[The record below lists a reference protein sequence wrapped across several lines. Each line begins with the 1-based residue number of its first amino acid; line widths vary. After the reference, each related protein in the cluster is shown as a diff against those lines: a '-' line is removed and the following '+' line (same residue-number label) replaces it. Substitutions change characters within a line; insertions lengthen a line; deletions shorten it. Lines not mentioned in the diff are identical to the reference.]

1 VYVFGRTFLLY
12 ACGEKN
18 EEGFRMMGRLFALIR
33 KEALAI
39 RNDKKSL
46 FVVIVPPLIQVL
58 MFSFAA
64 TLEIKHIDLAVFD
77 QDGTHTSQEL
87 IQNFKGSPYI
97 QKLIRVGNNHEIS
110 ELINTQQVLAVLVIP
125 NGFGKEVL
133 SAKANVQLILDGRRS
148 NTAQIAE
155 GYLSSIV
162 QTFFLSKQPSTSAVT
177 IQTRFFFNSNLSNFW
192 WIVPNLFGSI
202 TMIVAM
208 LLTALSIA
216 RERELGTFDQILVS
230 PLRPFEILVGKL
242 VPALLISM
250 LESILILLFAIYL
263 FGVPLMGS
271 LAILYTGV
279 IVFLFSISGIGLFIS
294 AISNTQQQAILGSF
308 VFLLPSIL
316 LSGFATPIE
325 NMPSWLQ
332 PLTALTPLKYYL
344 ILIKGVFLKDI
355 SWEIAWTLIV
365 PMLFLGTVFM
375 SITMIFFRR
384 RSR

>member
-1 VYVFGRTFLLY
+1 
-12 ACGEKN
+12 
-18 EEGFRMMGRLFALIR
+18 MIGRLFALIR

-39 RNDKKSL
+39 KNDKKSL

-64 TLEIKHIDLAVFD
+64 TLEVKHIDLAIFD

-87 IQNFKGSPYI
+87 IQAFKGSPYV
-97 QKLIRVGNNHEIS
+97 QTLLRVHHQDEIS
-110 ELINTQQVLAVLVIP
+110 ELINTQKVLAVLVIP
-125 NGFGKEVL
+125 SGFGKELL
-133 SAKANVQLILDGRRS
+133 SAKANVQLLLDGRRS
-148 NTAQIAE
+148 NTAQITE

-162 QTFFLSKQPSTSAVT
+162 QTFFLSKQPTSSAVS
-177 IQTRFFFNSNLSNFW
+177 IQTRFFFNPNLSNFW
-192 WIVPNLFGSI
+192 WIVPNLFGTI
-202 TMIVAM
+202 TMVVAM

-230 PLRPFEILVGKL
+230 PLRPFEILIGKL
-242 VPALLISM
+242 VPALLISIT
-250 LESILILLFAIYL
+250 ESLLILLAALYL

-271 LAILYTGV
+271 LTILYTGV

-316 LSGFATPIE
+316 LSGFATPVE

-344 ILIKGVFLKDI
+344 VLIKGVFLKDI
-355 SWEIAWTLIV
+355 SWAIAWSQIV
-365 PMLFLGTVFM
+365 PMFCLGVIAM
-375 SITMIFFRR
+375 SIAMIFFHR

>member
-1 VYVFGRTFLLY
+1 
-12 ACGEKN
+12 
-18 EEGFRMMGRLFALIR
+18 MMGRLLALIR

-39 RNDKKSL
+39 KNDKKSL

-87 IQNFKGSPYI
+87 IQNLKGSAYI
-97 QKLIRVGNNHEIS
+97 QKLVRVKNNHEIS

-125 NGFGKEVL
+125 SGFGKEVL
-133 SAKANVQLILDGRRS
+133 SAKANVQLLLDGRRS

-162 QTFFLSKQPSTSAVT
+162 QTFFLSKQPTTRAVT
-177 IQTRFFFNSNLSNFW
+177 IQTRFFFNPNLSNFW
-192 WIVPNLFGSI
+192 WIVPNLFGTI
-202 TMIVAM
+202 TMVVAM

-263 FGVPLMGS
+263 FGVPLVGS
-271 LAILYTGV
+271 LTILYTGV

-308 VFLLPSIL
+308 VFFLPSIL

-365 PMLFLGTVFM
+365 PMFFLGIVFM

>member
-1 VYVFGRTFLLY
+1 
-12 ACGEKN
+12 
-18 EEGFRMMGRLFALIR
+18 MIGRLLALIR

-39 RNDKKSL
+39 KNDKKSL
-46 FVVIVPPLIQVL
+46 FVVIVPPLIQVM

-64 TLEIKHIDLAVFD
+64 TLEVKHIDLAVFD
-77 QDGTHTSQEL
+77 QDGSHTSQEL
-87 IQNFKGSPYI
+87 IQHLKGSSYV
-97 QKLIRVGNNHEIS
+97 QKLLRVHHQEEIE
-110 ELINTQQVLAVLVIP
+110 ELINTQKVLAVLVIP
-125 NGFGKEVL
+125 SGFGKEVL
-133 SAKANVQLILDGRRS
+133 SAKANVQLLLDGRRS
-148 NTAQIAE
+148 NTAQITE

-162 QTFFLSKQPSTSAVT
+162 QTFFLSQQPSTSAIS
-177 IQTRFFFNSNLSNFW
+177 IQTRFFFNPNLSNFW
-192 WIVPNLFGSI
+192 WIVPNLFGTI
-202 TMIVAM
+202 TMVVAM

-230 PLRPFEILVGKL
+230 PLRPFEILIGKL

-250 LESILILLFAIYL
+250 SESLLILLAALYL

-271 LAILYTGV
+271 LTILYTGV

-294 AISNTQQQAILGSF
+294 ALSNTQQQAILGSF

-316 LSGFATPIE
+316 LSGFATPVE

-332 PLTALTPLKYYL
+332 PLTAFTPLKYYL

-355 SWEIAWTLIV
+355 SWAIAWSQIV
-365 PMLFLGTVFM
+365 PMFCLGVISM
-375 SITMIFFRR
+375 SVALIFFRR

>member
-1 VYVFGRTFLLY
+1 
-12 ACGEKN
+12 
-18 EEGFRMMGRLFALIR
+18 MIGRLLALIR

-39 RNDKKSL
+39 KNDKKSL

-77 QDGTHTSQEL
+77 QDGTPTSQEL
-87 IQNFKGSPYI
+87 IQNLKGSPYI
-97 QKLIRVGNNHEIS
+97 QKLVRVGNNHEIS

-133 SAKANVQLILDGRRS
+133 NAKANVQLLLDGRRS

-162 QTFFLSKQPSTSAVT
+162 QTFFLSKRSATRAVT
-177 IQTRFFFNSNLSNFW
+177 IQTRFFFNPNLSNFW

-242 VPALLISM
+242 VPALLISI

-271 LAILYTGV
+271 LTILYTGV

-365 PMLFLGTVFM
+365 PMFFLGIVFM

>member
-1 VYVFGRTFLLY
+1 
-12 ACGEKN
+12 
-18 EEGFRMMGRLFALIR
+18 MIGRLFALIR

-39 RNDKKSL
+39 KNDKKSL
-46 FVVIVPPLIQVL
+46 FVVIVPPLIQVM

-64 TLEIKHIDLAVFD
+64 TLEVKHIDLAIFD
-77 QDGTHTSQEL
+77 QDGTHASQEL
-87 IQNFKGSPYI
+87 IQEFKGSSYV
-97 QKLIRVGNNHEIS
+97 QKLLRVHNNNEIS

-125 NGFGKEVL
+125 SGFGKELL
-133 SAKANVQLILDGRRS
+133 SAKANVQLLLDGRRS

-162 QTFFLSKQPSTSAVT
+162 QTFFLSKQSSSSAVN
-177 IQTRFFFNSNLSNFW
+177 IQTRFFFNPNLSNFW
-192 WIVPNLFGSI
+192 WIVPNLFGTI
-202 TMIVAM
+202 TMVVAM

-230 PLRPFEILVGKL
+230 PLRPFEILIGKL
-242 VPALLISM
+242 VPALLIS
-250 LESILILLFAIYL
+250 LSESLLILLAALYL

-271 LAILYTGV
+271 LTILYTGV

-316 LSGFATPIE
+316 LSGFATPVE
-325 NMPSWLQ
+325 NMPLWLQ

-344 ILIKGVFLKDI
+344 VLIKGVFLKDI
-355 SWEIAWTLIV
+355 SWGIAWTQIV
-365 PMLFLGTVFM
+365 PMFFLGIISM
-375 SITMIFFRR
+375 SIAMIFFRR

>member
-1 VYVFGRTFLLY
+1 
-12 ACGEKN
+12 
-18 EEGFRMMGRLFALIR
+18 MIGRLFALIR

-39 RNDKKSL
+39 KNDKKSL
-46 FVVIVPPLIQVL
+46 FVVIVPPLVQVL
-58 MFSFAA
+58 IFSFAA
-64 TLEIKHIDLAVFD
+64 TLEVKHIDLAVFD
-77 QDGTHTSQEL
+77 QDGTRASQEL
-87 IQNFKGSPYI
+87 IQDIKGSSYI
-97 QKLIRVGNNHEIS
+97 QKLVRIQNNHEIS
-110 ELINTQQVLAVLVIP
+110 ELINTQKVLAVLVIP
-125 NGFGKEVL
+125 SGFGKELL
-133 SAKANVQLILDGRRS
+133 SAKANVQLLLDGRRS

-162 QTFFLSKQPSTSAVT
+162 QTFFLSKQSSSSVVN
-177 IQTRFFFNSNLSNFW
+177 IQTRFFFNPNLSNFW
-192 WIVPNLFGSI
+192 WIVPNLFGTI
-202 TMIVAM
+202 TMVVAM

-230 PLRPFEILVGKL
+230 PLRPFEILIGKL

-250 LESILILLFAIYL
+250 IESILILLIAIYL

-271 LAILYTGV
+271 LTILYTGV

-316 LSGFATPIE
+316 LSGFATPVE

-344 ILIKGVFLKDI
+344 VLIKGVFLKDI
-355 SWEIAWTLIV
+355 SWGIAWSQIV
-365 PMLFLGTVFM
+365 PMFFLGVISM
-375 SITMIFFRR
+375 SIAMIFFRR